1 MSNNLGISIV
11 KIAIYSHFSSLKVE
25 DLGQNPGGFRV
36 LKNCELQN
44 RELQNPEL
52 QGFSVMTKTPWD
64 NNKSRSK
71 SGALRWSSL
80 KKFEKKQVLSLEKEP
95 KQFLHF

>member
-36 LKNCELQN
+36 LKNRELQN
-44 RELQNPEL
+44 RELQNREL
-52 QGFSVMTKTPWD
+52 QGLPVLDRELKFIFQIKIGDYKKVTIY
-64 NNKSRSK
+64 RE
-71 SGALRWSSL
+71 SL
-80 KKFEKKQVLSLEKEP
+80 QFAVL
-95 KQFLHF
+95 